1 MSAEASSVDGVAGQV
16 LLDVRPLIENG
27 EEPFPTVMETVA
39 DLGGRSLLLIAPFE
53 PTPLQGVLSAQGF
66 SYASERIS
74 DDEWRILFQPPP
86 DESGAPVDV
95 DAATGTEGRAPSAEE
110 RSAADGPETAA
121 SSTDAENDTDPG
133 PAGDVAAPDAG
144 SDTASTTKASPYTIR
159 GPRAAGGGTTT
170 TTGAPASIP
179 TPAAVSTPKIT
190 PPISPAAIG
199 MNPTLNVPP
208 AWLPL
213 GFMAAAGLGLI
224 GFGLALVVTAPTVVV
239 APRNPHVLATVHF
252 AVLAFLSTAV
262 LGALHQFGPVVGGKP
277 LRSIPIGVTTGV
289 LFVPGVWLI
298 PLGFATG
305 HDGIVQ
311 IGGVMATTAVCLAAW
326 NVSRAL
332 SATGKGAPIV
342 GLRLA
347 VTYLVVTAAFG
358 VTYAFDRSHSWF
370 GLLDHR
376 VLAHAHIGLLGW
388 LGLAYVAVAEKLW
401 PMFLLAHRPHAHEG
415 ERAVWFLGIGAPLVL
430 IGLLFSWEPVTII
443 GGAYVVPGLFF
454 HLASLTS
461 VIRHRRRNLELLHG
475 FVIGSAVC
483 LVLAVGLGLTAGL
496 APLDYMARQRLV
508 SAEVLALI
516 LWLTLAVIGHAH
528 KIVPFISWNRLRDR
542 GITKGRDGRPL
553 LFAHLVNALAARV
566 TFVVVLVAAVAGLGG
581 VLSDTAVLMRI
592 GGVMLAIGGLVAVAN
607 LVSGPLL
614 MIRWHNRNA
623 ADDGGAS

>member
-1 MSAEASSVDGVAGQV
+1 MSAEVSSTDEVPGHV

-27 EEPFPTVMETVA
+27 DEPFPTVMETVA
-39 DLGGRSLLLIAPFE
+39 TLGGRSLLLIAPFE

-74 DDEWRILFQPPP
+74 DDEWRILFQPPA
-86 DESGAPVDV
+86 DETATGSGEPAVVPAGPTGASD
-95 DAATGTEGRAPSAEE
+95 DAAPASDTNTPGS
-110 RSAADGPETAA
+110 DGPTA
-121 SSTDAENDTDPG
+121 PG
-133 PAGDVAAPDAG
+133 
-144 SDTASTTKASPYTIR
+144 ASTESEVSTTTEETKTKSSPYTIR
-159 GPRAAGGGTTT
+159 GPRTAGGEATTAP
-170 TTGAPASIP
+170 GATSIP
-179 TPAAVSTPKIT
+179 AGVASAAPTAAPPMT
-190 PPISPAAIG
+190 PPINPAAMG

-213 GFMAAAGLGLI
+213 GFMTAAGLGLI
-224 GFGLALVVTAPTVVV
+224 GFGIALLVTAPTVVV
-239 APRNPHVLATVHF
+239 SPRNAHVIASVHF

-277 LRSIPIGVTTGV
+277 LRSIPVGVVTAV
-289 LFVPGVWLI
+289 LFVPGAWLI
-298 PLGFATG
+298 PLGFSTG
-305 HDGIVQ
+305 HDVIVQ

-358 VTYAFDRSHSWF
+358 VTYAFNLSHFWF
-370 GLLDHR
+370 GRLDNR

-430 IGLLFSWEPVTII
+430 IGLLFSWEPVAII
-443 GGAYVVPGLFF
+443 GGAYVVPGLLF

-483 LVLAVGLGLTAGL
+483 LVIAIVIGVIAGL
-496 APLDYMARQRLV
+496 IPMEYLTRQRLV
-508 SAEVLALI
+508 AAEVLSLI
-516 LWLTLAVIGHAH
+516 MWLTLAVIGHAH

-553 LFAHLVNALAARV
+553 LFAHLVNAPAARA
-566 TFVVVLVAAVAGLGG
+566 TFVLVAVAAIAA
-581 VLSDTAVLMRI
+581 LSGILTDTAVLLRI
-592 GGVMLAIGGLVAVAN
+592 GGVALAVGGLIAVAN

-614 MIRWHNRNA
+614 MIRWHANN
-623 ADDGGAS
+623 SEES

>member
-1 MSAEASSVDGVAGQV
+1 MSAEVSSTDEMAGQV
-16 LLDVRPLIENG
+16 LLDVRPLIERG

-39 DLGGRSLLLIAPFE
+39 TLEGRSLLLIAPFE

-66 SYASERIS
+66 SYASERIA
-74 DDEWRILFQPPP
+74 DDEWRILFQPPTEQSAP
-86 DESGAPVDV
+86 VPTGAADVTGDESVPAVV
-95 DAATGTEGRAPSAEE
+95 EADAAGE
-110 RSAADGPETAA
+110 
-121 SSTDAENDTDPG
+121 DPG
-133 PAGDVAAPDAG
+133 VTGSTSTEPAGDEESDRGGAA
-144 SDTASTTKASPYTIR
+144 KASPYTIR
-159 GPRAAGGGTTT
+159 GPRAVGTTT
-170 TTGAPASIP
+170 APGAVGASAVPPSVTTPTSAPKFKP
-179 TPAAVSTPKIT
+179 PMNPAAM
-190 PPISPAAIG
+190 G

-224 GFGLALVVTAPTVVV
+224 GFGVAMVITAPTVIV
-239 APRNPHVLATVHF
+239 APRNAHVLATVHL
-252 AVLAFLSTAV
+252 AVLAFLTTAV

-277 LRSIPIGVTTGV
+277 LRSIPVGVLTGV
-289 LFVPGVWLI
+289 LFIPGVWLI

-305 HDGIVQ
+305 HDVIVQ
-311 IGGVMATTAVCLAAW
+311 IGGVMATIAVCVAAW

-358 VTYAFDRSHSWF
+358 VTYAFDRSHFWF

-415 ERAVWFLGIGAPLVL
+415 ERAVWFLGVGAPLVL
-430 IGLLFSWEPVTII
+430 VGLLFSWEPVAVI

-483 LVLAVGLGLTAGL
+483 LVAAVVLGITAGL
-496 APLDYMARQRLV
+496 APMEYGTRQRIV
-508 SAEVLALI
+508 AAEVLALI

-542 GITKGRDGRPL
+542 GITNGRDGRPL
-553 LFAHLVNALAARV
+553 LFAHLVNAPAARA
-566 TFVVVLVAAVAGLGG
+566 TFGLVSIAAIAGLGG
-581 VLSDTAVLMRI
+581 ILTDTAMSMRV
-592 GGVMLAIGGLVAVAN
+592 GGVALACGGLVAVTN

-614 MIRWHNRNA
+614 MIRWHARNVA
-623 ADDGGAS
+623 GESEGS

>member
-1 MSAEASSVDGVAGQV
+1 MSAEASSIDEVAGHV
-16 LLDVRPLIENG
+16 LLDVRPLIEKG

-39 DLGGRSLLLIAPFE
+39 TLDGRSLLLIAPFE

-74 DDEWRILFQPPP
+74 DDEWRILFEPPAGERTAGDPQSETPIEEEPIEQKPIEEEPIEQKESTAPSAGDP
-86 DESGAPVDV
+86 DAD
-95 DAATGTEGRAPSAEE
+95 RPSAEE
-110 RSAADGPETAA
+110 GP
-121 SSTDAENDTDPG
+121 
-133 PAGDVAAPDAG
+133 
-144 SDTASTTKASPYTIR
+144 KAKSSPYTIR
-159 GPRAAGGGTTT
+159 GPRTADGGAGTTT
-170 TTGAPASIP
+170 VPGSVSAPAAPAVASTAAPAMKPPIG
-179 TPAAVSTPKIT
+179 PAAM
-190 PPISPAAIG
+190 A

-224 GFGLALVVTAPTVVV
+224 GFGIALVVTAPTVVM
-239 APRNPHVLATVHF
+239 APRNAHVLATVHF

-277 LRSIPIGVTTGV
+277 LRSVPVGVVTGV

-298 PLGFATG
+298 PLGFSTG
-305 HDGIVQ
+305 HDVVVQ
-311 IGGVMATTAVCLAAW
+311 VGGVMATTAVCVAAW

-358 VTYAFDRSHSWF
+358 VTYAFDRSNHWF

-415 ERAVWFLGIGAPLVL
+415 ERAVWFLGIGAPMVL
-430 IGLLFSWEPVTII
+430 TGLLFSWEPVAIV

-483 LVLAVGLGLTAGL
+483 LVIAVVIGLTAGL
-496 APLDYMARQRLV
+496 APLEYATRQRLV
-508 SAEVLALI
+508 AAEVLALI

-553 LFAHLVNALAARV
+553 LFAHLVNGPAARV
-566 TFVVVLVAAVAGLGG
+566 TFVLVVIAAIAA
-581 VLSDTAVLMRI
+581 LSGILTDTAVLMRV
-592 GGVMLAIGGLVAVAN
+592 GGVALAAGGLVAVAN

-614 MIRWHNRNA
+614 MIRWHSNN
-623 ADDGGAS
+623 SEES